1 MNIIS
6 YSELTNKEN
15 GKQVTKGINYA
26 IQKNYSIVLMSTLD
40 NAPYNDRIFDTGI
53 IEYEGHNVPSNES
66 PNPEMVDQSLL
77 RPSGKPTENG
87 KFFKEVLNFK
97 QGLRKPERVQVYRK
111 LKKGIWVD
119 MGFYEL
125 IDAYEKSEKLR
136 KVFKFL
142 LKPIINVDQSDN
154 SYIDILHDRK
164 IPGEIQQEVY
174 KRDRGKCRICGSTN
188 NLHFDHILPFSKG
201 GSSKVAS
208 NIQLLC
214 ARHNLKKG
222 AKFI

>member
-6 YSELTNKEN
+6 YSELTNKED
-15 GKQVTKGINYA
+15 GKQLTKGINYA

-40 NAPYNDRIFDTGI
+40 NAPYNDRIFDNGI
-53 IEYEGHNVPSNES
+53 IEYEGHNVPKNES
-66 PNPEMVDQSLL
+66 PNPEMVDQALL
-77 RPSGKPTENG
+77 RPSGNPTENG

-97 QGLRKPERVQVYRK
+97 QGLRAPERVQVYRK

>member
-1 MNIIS
+1 
-6 YSELTNKEN
+6 
-15 GKQVTKGINYA
+15 
-26 IQKNYSIVLMSTLD
+26 
-40 NAPYNDRIFDTGI
+40 
-53 IEYEGHNVPSNES
+53 
-66 PNPEMVDQSLL
+66 
-77 RPSGKPTENG
+77 
-87 KFFKEVLNFK
+87 
-97 QGLRKPERVQVYRK
+97 
-111 LKKGIWVD
+111 

-174 KRDRGKCRICGSTN
+174 KRDRGKRRICGSTN

-214 ARHNLKKG
+214 ARHNLQKG

>member
-6 YSELTNKEN
+6 YSELTNKED
-15 GKQVTKGINYA
+15 GKQVTKGINYG
-26 IQKNYSIVLMSTLD
+26 IQKDYSIVLMSTLD

-53 IEYEGHNVPSNES
+53 IEYEGHNVPKNET
-66 PNPEMVDQSLL
+66 PNPEIVDQSLL
-77 RPSGKPTENG
+77 RPSGKLTENG
-87 KFFKEVLNFK
+87 KFFREVLNFK
-97 QGLRKPERVQVYRK
+97 KGLREPERVQVYRK

-125 IDAYEKSEKLR
+125 IDAYEKSEKER

-142 LKPIINVDQSDN
+142 LKPIIHVNQSDN
-154 SYIDILHDRK
+154 KYLDILHDRK

-174 KRDRGKCRICGSTN
+174 KRDRGKCRICGSTD

-222 AKFI
+222 AKFM

>member
-6 YSELTNKEN
+6 YSELTNKED

-53 IEYEGHNVPSNES
+53 IEYEGHNVPRNES

-77 RPSGKPTENG
+77 RQSGKPTENG

-97 QGLRKPERVQVYRK
+97 QGLREPERVQVYRK

-142 LKPIINVDQSDN
+142 LKPIINVNQSDN
-154 SYIDILHDRK
+154 SYLDILHDRK
-164 IPGEIQQEVY
+164 IPGVIQQEVY

-214 ARHNLKKG
+214 ARHNLQKG

>member
-1 MNIIS
+1 MI
-6 YSELTNKEN
+6 
-15 GKQVTKGINYA
+15 
-26 IQKNYSIVLMSTLD
+26 
-40 NAPYNDRIFDTGI
+40 
-53 IEYEGHNVPSNES
+53 
-66 PNPEMVDQSLL
+66 SLL

-87 KFFKEVLNFK
+87 KFFSEVLNFK
-97 QGLRKPERVQVYRK
+97 QGLREPERVQVYRK

-125 IDAYEKSEKLR
+125 IDAYEKSENSR
-136 KVFKFL
+136 KVVKFL
-142 LKPIINVDQSDN
+142 LKPIINVNQTDN
-154 SYIDILHDRK
+154 SYLDILHDRK

-174 KRDRGKCRICGSTN
+174 KRDRGKCRLCGSTN

>member
-53 IEYEGHNVPSNES
+53 
-66 PNPEMVDQSLL
+66 
-77 RPSGKPTENG
+77 
-87 KFFKEVLNFK
+87 LNFK
-97 QGLRKPERVQVYRK
+97 QGLRESERVQMYRK